1 MSKQMKIIME
11 NWRHSMLLE
20 QQEDPETVEDLL
32 KGLNAYILS
41 NSDQLKRV
49 AQAVANALEG
59 IMDAIGDI
67 DEQAKKAI
75 AEFAEPAV
83 EFLRS
88 VQKDGL
94 KDAIKEKG
102 KDIAMNVLTT
112 IAQNETIRN
121 YVVKKVGEKTIKFLI
136 DQVFPAAKSLI
147 SAASWILKVFKVSKD
162 LKQAYAEGTADVN
175 KVFANIMQDIMTA
188 PDNKDTTAGFLG
200 LFNIDDE
207 WQKMLDDKIE
217 IKFINQ
223 MVNYLKSIDPN
234 TSLKELNFNQKL
246 IDFLKTEFEGRTVT
260 R

>member
-11 NWRHSMLLE
+11 NWRYSMLLE

-32 KGLNAYILS
+32 KGLNAYIIS
-41 NSDQLKRV
+41 KSDKVKRV
-49 AQAVANALEG
+49 AASIANALSKAGDISDETILEITTNTVEFIQSIAENGIYETVKETGSSFIVNLVKKLRDDERLRSFFISKIGEEG
-59 IMDAIGDI
+59 IKFIVDQILPVARTLF
-67 DEQAKKAI
+67 KA
-75 AEFAEPAV
+75 
-83 EFLRS
+83 
-88 VQKDGL
+88 
-94 KDAIKEKG
+94 
-102 KDIAMNVLTT
+102 
-112 IAQNETIRN
+112 
-121 YVVKKVGEKTIKFLI
+121 VK
-136 DQVFPAAKSLI
+136 
-147 SAASWILKVFKVSKD
+147 WIMKVFSISKD
-162 LKQAYAEGTADVN
+162 LKQAYDEGTADVN

-234 TSLKELNFNQKL
+234 TSLKQLNFNQKL

-260 R
+260 K

>member
-11 NWRHSMLLE
+11 NWRYSMLLE

-32 KGLNAYILS
+32 KGLNAYIIS
-41 NSDQLKRV
+41 KSDKVKRV
-49 AQAVANALEG
+49 AASIANALSKAGDISDETILEITTNTVEFIQSIAENGIYETVKETGSGFIVNLVKKLRDDERLRSFFISKIGEEG
-59 IMDAIGDI
+59 IKFIVDQILPVARTLF
-67 DEQAKKAI
+67 KA
-75 AEFAEPAV
+75 
-83 EFLRS
+83 
-88 VQKDGL
+88 
-94 KDAIKEKG
+94 
-102 KDIAMNVLTT
+102 
-112 IAQNETIRN
+112 
-121 YVVKKVGEKTIKFLI
+121 VK
-136 DQVFPAAKSLI
+136 
-147 SAASWILKVFKVSKD
+147 WIMKVFSISKD
-162 LKQAYAEGTADVN
+162 LKQAYDEGTADVN

-234 TSLKELNFNQKL
+234 TSLEQLNFNQKL
-246 IDFLKTEFEGRTVT
+246 IDFLKKEFEGRTVT